1 MQDDLLAIAKSSNVS
16 PGEFLSEL
24 GTAFLNICGW
34 VCDALEFSEEDR
46 NEFFDNLLKSLRDC
60 INETKER
67 RAKNGTI

>member
-16 PGEFLSEL
+16 PDEFISEL

-34 VCDALEFSEEDR
+34 ICEAMEYSEEER
-46 NEFFDNLLKSLRDC
+46 NEFFEKLLEAFRDS

-67 RAKNGTI
+67 RAKNGTV